1 MKQIFKQNRTKHEES
16 LWWKR
21 ALSHPLG
28 RFFFGAAGYGVLEL
42 LWRGRTHWS
51 MLLAGG
57 ICFLVY
63 YKLCRDSQHMPLFV
77 KCLLGASLIT
87 SVELMF
93 GTVTSGASNDIER
106 ATSIARQ
113 MITRFGMSETI
124 GLMALDTVVNPYLDA
139 ELRSNASQDA
149 AAKVEREMKQLIANA
164 YESAMKTLRENAG
177 MLNKLAE
184 YLLMHENITGD
195 EFMQILQA
203 EPAPDCCRAEEDGV
217 GGAVVAP

>member
-93 GTVTSGASNDIER
+93 GTVVNVMLGMNVWDYTNLPFHF
-106 ATSIARQ
+106 
-113 MITRFGMSETI
+113 FGQVCLPFFILWFLLCVPLT
-124 GLMALDTVVNPYLDA
+124 LLCDF
-139 ELRSNASQDA
+139 LR
-149 AAKVEREMKQLIANA
+149 MKLGD
-164 YESAMKTLRENAG
+164 SA
-177 MLNKLAE
+177 
-184 YLLMHENITGD
+184 
-195 EFMQILQA
+195 
-203 EPAPDCCRAEEDGV
+203 
-217 GGAVVAP
+217 